1 MSAVAPSARR
11 ALAPGARIGGKYL
24 LEKRLGRGG
33 MSEVWQATNE
43 ATGGEVAVKV
53 CRAGDDEVTEER
65 FRHEAR
71 LSAQLAHRNVAR
83 VYDLVE
89 DADDGTLFLVMERLR
104 GETLQAKLE
113 REKTIPP
120 NEVVAI
126 AVEVLAGL
134 GHAHDVG
141 VVHRDVT
148 PANVFLAVDPD
159 GRMTPKLI
167 DFGVAKAPHAPVKTA
182 DGRALGTPEYMS
194 PEQIRLA
201 QLDGRSDLFSLGLVM
216 YQCITG
222 TNPFLR
228 RTASASLAAVLE
240 VPVDPHEAIPPRLWM
255 EIERALRKQP
265 YERFATAEEMAGAL
279 RVAIAGDDGA
289 LEAALRRERLPVTP
303 YSQRVSSAA
312 SRAASRSAPSLASA
326 MDLAPRVVAPTS
338 AETVATRPR
347 VLRYGLV
354 AGALGLLL
362 VAVGAGYVALRGE
375 RSAAIAPPSSSIP
388 APVAPAVSVSAT
400 AAPQGT
406 GTAPEVMPPP
416 AGKPAAAQPA
426 RLPGTGA
433 TKRPPHGAKTSAS
446 AKPVATTPGF

>member
-1 MSAVAPSARR
+1 MTAVAPPARR
-11 ALAPGARIGGKYL
+11 VLAPGARIGGKYL
-24 LEKRLGRGG
+24 LEQRLGRGG
-33 MSEVWQATNE
+33 MAEVWQATNE

-71 LSAQLAHRNVAR
+71 LSARLAHRNVAR

-104 GETLQAKLE
+104 GETLQARLE
-113 REKTIPP
+113 REKTLPAQD
-120 NEVVAI
+120 VVAI

-255 EIERALRKQP
+255 EIERSLRKQA
-265 YERFATAEEMAGAL
+265 YERFATAEEMASAL
-279 RVAIAGDDGA
+279 RSAVSGDDRA
-289 LEAALRRERLPVTP
+289 LDEALQGQRLPVTP

-326 MDLAPRVVAPTS
+326 MELDRPAAPPTS
-338 AETVATRPR
+338 AEIVPQSSRAVR
-347 VLRYGLV
+347 
-354 AGALGLLL
+354 LGLLVGG
-362 VAVGAGYVALRGE
+362 VALLLLAGGIGYVAARGD
-375 RSAAIAPPSSSIP
+375 RGAANAARPSASPS
-388 APVAPAVSVSAT
+388 T
-400 AAPQGT
+400 AASP
-406 GTAPEVMPPP
+406 TATTPPTAEPTSTTADLDPVPTAASTTPHVVRPP
-416 AGKPAAAQPA
+416 ATTTRK
-426 RLPGTGA
+426 
-433 TKRPPHGAKTSAS
+433 PPHGTKPVGGT
-446 AKPVATTPGF
+446 KPVATTPGF